1 MFQDRISD
9 RDRRNFLKM
18 AGISATAAGVLTQT
32 QPTRAQSADASLVFD
47 DQKTPGHA
55 IKLTKL
61 QTDREAHL
69 QIRSSSSGGR
79 HLRTAIEAGT
89 NVRDKTIELFPSIPE
104 TQQVNAFLRDSSAA
118 ETIASDE
125 ATVTV
130 TEPIDEAD
138 LLEDIDPGPGVR
150 LIESDPD
157 AGFHFPYFLYTPDP
171 SHSTA
176 RNGIP
181 RSDALDIRSLIV
193 GLPPQGGLLEARLVS
208 AKNSIEERRLRRIAD
223 NLSHPALVATLPAS
237 PIDAPFRVLDRTS
250 LQYSEPPYERHD
262 LQLLAM
268 VADARERLE
277 DEPYEV
283 ADTIHLDGFST
294 NGRFV
299 DQFTILHP
307 ERVIAVSGGG
317 NGTVRIPKT
326 ELDDD
331 IPTYEDPHMERLPW
345 PVGVADLDE
354 LIGKEFDKDAWLET
368 AQFRYIGAEDQG
380 ELDEDSQSTNYV
392 HSPGFSHFG
401 DELQQLVLEIFGPL
415 QVDHR
420 FKTTKAFFENVGVAG
435 ETRIYEGFGHNV
447 YGEISDDIVTFHQEQ
462 VHAAFGPLFVRT
474 IEWPDDPVPVGE
486 PTTIPV
492 SYENMGASEA
502 VATSTLRVEGQT
514 VATDEVS
521 VAAHDKEQVELNHT
535 FESTGDYS
543 VSIDDRKTEQIE
555 VVEETFSP
563 SEFVEDE
570 HINVAWA
577 IGVVGSIGY
586 LTAYAIKQQLL
597 DSE

>member
-1 MFQDRISD
+1 MLQDRISD
-9 RDRRNFLKM
+9 RGRRNFLKM

-32 QPTRAQSADASLVFD
+32 QPTRAQSADASLVFN

-55 IKLTKL
+55 IRLAKL
-61 QTDREAHL
+61 QTDRRAHL

-79 HLRTAIEAGT
+79 HLRTAIEPGT
-89 NVRDKTIELFPSIPE
+89 NVRDKTIEVFPSIPE

-118 ETIASDE
+118 ETLASDE

-130 TEPIDEAD
+130 TEPIDEAG

-171 SHSTA
+171 SHSIA

-181 RSDALDIRSLIV
+181 HSDALDTRSLIV
-193 GLPPQGGLLEARLVS
+193 GFPPRGGLLEARLES
-208 AKNSIEERRLRRIAD
+208 AQNSIEGRRLRRMAD
-223 NLSHPALVATLPAS
+223 ELFHPALVATLPIS
-237 PIDAPFRVLDRTS
+237 PIDASFRVLDRNS
-250 LQYSEPPYERHD
+250 LQFTEPPYERHD
-262 LQLLAM
+262 LQVLAM
-268 VADARERLE
+268 VADARERLK
-277 DEPYEV
+277 DENYQV

-294 NGRFV
+294 SGRFV

-317 NGTVRIPKT
+317 NGSVRIPKT
-326 ELDDD
+326 KLDDD
-331 IPTYEDPHMERLPW
+331 IPTFADPHMERLPW

-354 LIGKEFDKDAWLET
+354 LIGKEFNKEAWLET

-380 ELDEDSQSTNYV
+380 ELDDDSLTTNYV
-392 HSPGFSHFG
+392 HSPNFGHFG
-401 DELQQLVLEIFGPL
+401 DELQQLALEIFGPL

-420 FKTTKAFFENVGVAG
+420 FKTTQAIFENVGVAG
-435 ETRIYEGFGHNV
+435 ETRIYDGFGHNAF
-447 YGEISDDIVTFHQEQ
+447 GEISDDIITFHREQ
-462 VHAAFGPLFVRT
+462 VHAEFGPLFVRT

-486 PTTIPV
+486 STTIAV

-514 VATDEVS
+514 VATDEVR
-521 VAAHDKEQVELNHT
+521 VASHDAEQVE
-535 FESTGDYS
+535 FEHAFDSTGEYS

-555 VVEETFSP
+555 VIEETFSP

-570 HINVAWA
+570 HANVAWA
-577 IGVVGSIGY
+577 IGVIGSVGY
-586 LTAYAIKQQLL
+586 LTVYAIKQQLS